1 VLHCYVVPFDAAQQH
16 MPACSFLPKC
26 CVASRGTGQ
35 ASLASVRELLRGER
49 FALSAAEV
57 ERLVQQLGVA
67 NDSDVVRYDEW
78 AAAMIS
84 WKTVRVARYYL
95 GCEYVAAA
103 TEVVCATRCL
113 SCGPDLALPALTA
126 PQQCP
131 SARTCSSPT
140 LAPPAG

>member
-1 VLHCYVVPFDAAQQH
+1 MLHSNTCPHAAIH
-16 MPACSFLPKC
+16 RGA
-26 CVASRGTGQ
+26 VAIRGTGQ

-84 WKTVRVARYYL
+84 WKTVREAKLQSWLQRHW
-95 GCEYVAAA
+95 
-103 TEVVCATRCL
+103 RCY
-113 SCGPDLALPALTA
+113 
-126 PQQCP
+126 
-131 SARTCSSPT
+131 
-140 LAPPAG
+140 